1 MYLSIFT
8 KTFAALAA
16 TALLAAQALKW
27 DTPADV
33 RTSAMVLAFS
43 LIMAAIGGVLAVLW
57 AFVGQPAVTPLGR
70 AIRSAVQALLAAPA
84 TVLVA
89 NAAGWTDFAQLSN
102 MLVPTVVAVVLA
114 FLISLASNYAPVPI
128 GAKPLG
134 NDVTGTSPSI

>member
-33 RTSAMVLAFS
+33 RTSSMVLAFS
-43 LIMAAIGGVLAVLW
+43 LIMAVIGGVLAVLW

-102 MLVPTVVAVVLA
+102 MVIPTVAAVVLA
-114 FLISLASNYAPVPI
+114 FLISLASNYAPVAISPN
-128 GAKPLG
+128 KPLG
-134 NDVTGTSPSI
+134 SDVAGT